1 MPTTHF
7 PWVPLTADGWDCMP
21 RLVEE
26 LPPTWDQSWTRV
38 PRSWASQ
45 GRGGV
50 WGVGC
55 WQQYGQEPM
64 GDCCPILVIT
74 RLFYQF

>member
-1 MPTTHF
+1 MPTTYLL
-7 PWVPLTADGWDCMP
+7 WGPLTAYGWDHMP

-38 PRSWASQ
+38 PKSWASQ

-50 WGVGC
+50 WGAGNNMARNLWVTLAQS
-55 WQQYGQEPM
+55 W
-64 GDCCPILVIT
+64 
-74 RLFYQF
+74 